1 MTVLFRK
8 HKVKKLVE
16 AYVKEHDRIIDENLI
31 GYEELVALKEL
42 NLEEIA
48 IAYDALDGSSFKG
61 PVLSKSCAFPTR
73 CLVKYP
79 TSKIGNLIRKAKH
92 KQFVDKAQFD
102 SYPDYLEGDLL
113 VADSIIC
120 FKVK

>member
-1 MTVLFRK
+1 MNLFRK
-8 HKVKKLVE
+8 HKVKKLVA
-16 AYVKEHDRIIDENLI
+16 AYVKEHDREIDENLI

-61 PVLSKSCAFPTR
+61 PVISKSCAFPNR
-73 CLVKYP
+73 RLVKYS
-79 TSKIGNLIRKAKH
+79 TSKLGTLIRRAKH
-92 KQFVDKAQFD
+92 KQFMDKAQFD
-102 SYPDYLEGDLL
+102 FYPEYLEGDLL
-113 VADSIIC
+113 VADSIMC